1 MGMTWCIQ
9 VASRIS
15 NSLPTAPKS
24 PLPDPCSATSYATN
38 ASRKTQTNSSSSS
51 SLSEGPSSSSSVAPP
66 RMIHT
71 PPENSSRPRK
81 KSQSSQVVNARV
93 IPWAQQQIQNPTVSD
108 PATIL
113 PPPDSATT
121 ILSGGTIRHSGTT
134 ELEDHLFSTM
144 IESSMPLGTDF
155 FDWEVQLLN
164 AESMLPELGN
174 MSDLSAGLGPQDAEM
189 PDIVMPEAGCGMA
202 IDPWDIDL

>member
-1 MGMTWCIQ
+1 M
-9 VASRIS
+9 
-15 NSLPTAPKS
+15 
-24 PLPDPCSATSYATN
+24 
-38 ASRKTQTNSSSSS
+38 
-51 SLSEGPSSSSSVAPP
+51 
-66 RMIHT
+66 
-71 PPENSSRPRK
+71 
-81 KSQSSQVVNARV
+81 SQSSQVVNARV
-93 IPWAQQQIQNPTVSD
+93 IPWAQQQIPNPTVSD

-121 ILSGGTIRHSGTT
+121 ILSGGTIRDTGTT

-144 IESSMPLGTDF
+144 IETSMPLGTDF

-189 PDIVMPEAGCGMA
+189 PDIVMREAGCGMA

>member
-1 MGMTWCIQ
+1 M
-9 VASRIS
+9 
-15 NSLPTAPKS
+15 
-24 PLPDPCSATSYATN
+24 
-38 ASRKTQTNSSSSS
+38 
-51 SLSEGPSSSSSVAPP
+51 
-66 RMIHT
+66 
-71 PPENSSRPRK
+71 
-81 KSQSSQVVNARV
+81 
-93 IPWAQQQIQNPTVSD
+93 SD

-121 ILSGGTIRHSGTT
+121 ILSGGTIRDTGTT

-174 MSDLSAGLGPQDAEM
+174 MSDLSAGLGPQDA
-189 PDIVMPEAGCGMA
+189 GCGMA
-202 IDPWDIDL
+202 IDPWDVDL

>member
-1 MGMTWCIQ
+1 M
-9 VASRIS
+9 
-15 NSLPTAPKS
+15 
-24 PLPDPCSATSYATN
+24 
-38 ASRKTQTNSSSSS
+38 
-51 SLSEGPSSSSSVAPP
+51 
-66 RMIHT
+66 
-71 PPENSSRPRK
+71 
-81 KSQSSQVVNARV
+81 
-93 IPWAQQQIQNPTVSD
+93 SD

-113 PPPDSATT
+113 PPPDSATN
-121 ILSGGTIRHSGTT
+121 ILSGGTIRDTGTT

-174 MSDLSAGLGPQDAEM
+174 MSDLSAGLGPQDAGM

-202 IDPWDIDL
+202 IDPWDMDL